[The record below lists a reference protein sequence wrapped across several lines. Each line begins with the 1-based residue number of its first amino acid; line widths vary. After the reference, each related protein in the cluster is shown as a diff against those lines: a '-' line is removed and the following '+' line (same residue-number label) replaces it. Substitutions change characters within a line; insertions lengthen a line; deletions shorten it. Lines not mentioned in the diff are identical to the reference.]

1 MKRSGRYGTP
11 SWRKLQRVVTATMVL
26 TGLVLAS
33 SPSDA
38 QRRSRLPT
46 RQIPDSVLLELR
58 ELEHRFDQ
66 ALAIDCALE
75 RCFPKGCRYL
85 DHGVI
90 DQPKRR
96 SLPGL
101 AQDEGPGH
109 PTPEFLTA
117 AECAY
122 AYENTLERKA
132 IKVLSTRLKAKL
144 SGGFLAVS
152 VTSVPI
158 APTPASLL
166 DDSEAEEVPE
176 QLPPGEEEPAV
187 TSVPEWNQT
196 QAIRELWKTSY
207 LISLG

>member
-26 TGLVLAS
+26 TGLLLVS
-33 SPSDA
+33 GTSDA

-101 AQDEGPGH
+101 AQDEGPGSI
-109 PTPEFLTA
+109 PPQEFLTA

-122 AYENTLERKA
+122 ASSLERKA
-132 IKVLSTRLKAKL
+132 ISSLDSTQSKAL
-144 SGGFLAVS
+144 GGFLAVS

-158 APTPASLL
+158 APHPLHFWMILKLRKCLNNHLRSR
-166 DDSEAEEVPE
+166 
-176 QLPPGEEEPAV
+176 
-187 TSVPEWNQT
+187 TSQ
-196 QAIRELWKTSY
+196 R
-207 LISLG
+207 